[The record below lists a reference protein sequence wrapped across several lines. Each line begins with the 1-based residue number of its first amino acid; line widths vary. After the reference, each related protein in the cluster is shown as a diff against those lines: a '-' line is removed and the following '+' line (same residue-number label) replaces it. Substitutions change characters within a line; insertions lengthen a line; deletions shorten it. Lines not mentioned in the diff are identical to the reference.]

1 MLASLQSI
9 MIGLGKWTRT
19 VDMVQSV
26 QPKARR
32 KSFKGKSS
40 LSKKGLISD
49 SGESAAVHYVESNL
63 ASFSDETGEG
73 DNDPAVVRTVE
84 KLSVAGN
91 DAPVK
96 EQEKETRSEGG
107 IPSQ

>member
-1 MLASLQSI
+1 MLVSLQNI
-9 MIGLGKWTRT
+9 MIGLGKWTRILYK
-19 VDMVQSV
+19 VQSV
-26 QPKARR
+26 RPKARR
-32 KSFKGKSS
+32 KSSRGMSL

-49 SGESAAVHYVESNL
+49 SGESAAVHFVESNL
-63 ASFSDETGEG
+63 VSFSDETGEG

-84 KLSVAGN
+84 NLSVAGN

>member
-107 IPSQ
+107 IPSR